1 MFGCLLCQAAALCQR
16 TASAKRRAAIS
27 GLCRLQAG
35 LPRFSCPL
43 STFFVY
49 IRCMETIPLGELNHH
64 PSRVTARVRAGETL
78 VVTEHGKPV
87 IRMSPAEEPT
97 SALDQLFATGQVR
110 RAVNPG
116 ALPELISDLAELPS
130 LSDALIAE
138 RDRERTR

>member
-1 MFGCLLCQAAALCQR
+1 M
-16 TASAKRRAAIS
+16 I
-27 GLCRLQAG
+27 
-35 LPRFSCPL
+35 LPAEDPSHFSFPL
-43 STFFVY
+43 YTFFVY
-49 IRCMETIPLGELNHH
+49 IYRMETIPLGELNHH
-64 PSRVTARVRAGETL
+64 PSKVTARVRAGETL

-97 SALDQLFATGQVR
+97 SALDQLMATGQVR

-116 ALPELISDLAELPS
+116 ALPELIGDLAELPS

>member
-1 MFGCLLCQAAALCQR
+1 MF
-16 TASAKRRAAIS
+16 S
-27 GLCRLQAG
+27 
-35 LPRFSCPL
+35 
-43 STFFVY
+43 VY
-49 IRCMETIPLGELNHH
+49 LYGMETIPLGELNHH

-97 SALDQLFATGQVR
+97 STLDQLMATGQVR

-116 ALPELISDLAELPS
+116 ALPELIGDLAGLPS

>member
-1 MFGCLLCQAAALCQR
+1 MRR
-16 TASAKRRAAIS
+16 TGHRDQSLI
-27 GLCRLQAG
+27 
-35 LPRFSCPL
+35 LPAEDPSHFSFPL
-43 STFFVY
+43 YTFFVY
-49 IRCMETIPLGELNHH
+49 LYRMETIPLGELNHH
-64 PSRVTARVRAGETL
+64 PSKVTARVRAGETL

-97 SALDQLFATGQVR
+97 SALDQLIATGQVR

-116 ALPELISDLAELPS
+116 TLPELIGDLAELPS